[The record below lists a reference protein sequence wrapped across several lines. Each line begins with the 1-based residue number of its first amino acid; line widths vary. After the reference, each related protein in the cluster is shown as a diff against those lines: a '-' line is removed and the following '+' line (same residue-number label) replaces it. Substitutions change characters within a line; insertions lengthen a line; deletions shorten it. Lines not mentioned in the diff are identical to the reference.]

1 MQFTTNYKNNERN
14 DYESLP
20 LLPKGQ
26 YEMIITR
33 VKHDATKKGTE
44 YISISMV
51 VRNDLDQALP
61 DTNGK
66 AHNRY
71 YTHFMWPNRE
81 TGDFEPADMQY
92 VFEAAGIPEGTV
104 INSFDELTKQLVN
117 KPVRLKIGLYTPK
130 EGGETR
136 NSTWP
141 NNFDKTQFPQVQH
154 VFKKTQTS
162 TQPDVGAG
170 ITDSD
175 LPF

>member
-14 DYESLP
+14 DYEKLP

-61 DTNGK
+61 NTNGK

-71 YTHFMWPNRE
+71 YTHFMWPNRA
-81 TGDFEPADMQY
+81 TGDFEPGDMQY

-117 KPVRLKIGLYTPK
+117 KPVRLKIGVYTPK
-130 EGGETR
+130 DGGETR

-141 NNFDKTQFPQVQH
+141 NNFDKTKFPQVQH
-154 VFKKTQTS
+154 VFKKKQQS
-162 TQPDVGAG
+162 QPDVGAG
-170 ITDSD
+170 ITDD
-175 LPF
+175 GLPF

>member
-14 DYESLP
+14 DLFP
-20 LLPKGQ
+20 AGQ

-33 VKHDATKKGTE
+33 IKHDATKKGTE

-61 DTNGK
+61 NTNGK

-81 TGDFEPADMQY
+81 TGDFELGDMQY
-92 VFEAAGIPEGTV
+92 VFEAAGIPEGTE
-104 INSFDELTKQLVN
+104 INSFEELTKQLVN
-117 KPVRLKIGLYTPK
+117 KPVRLKIGVYTPK
-130 EGGETR
+130 DGGETR

-141 NNFDKTQFPQVQH
+141 NNFDKTKFPQVQH
-154 VFKKTQTS
+154 VFKKKAQTT

>member
-14 DYESLP
+14 DLFP
-20 LLPKGQ
+20 AGQ

-81 TGDFEPADMQY
+81 TGDFEPANMQY

-117 KPVRLKIGLYTPK
+117 KPVRLKIGVYTPK
-130 EGGETR
+130 DGGETR

-141 NNFDKTQFPQVQH
+141 NNFDKTKFPQVQH
-154 VFKKTQTS
+154 VFKKKAQTT